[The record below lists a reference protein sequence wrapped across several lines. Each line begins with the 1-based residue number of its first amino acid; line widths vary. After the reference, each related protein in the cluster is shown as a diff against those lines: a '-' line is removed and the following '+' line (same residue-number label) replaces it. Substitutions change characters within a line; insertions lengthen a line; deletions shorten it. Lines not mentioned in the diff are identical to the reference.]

1 MSEQKFYDTQPT
13 GENHE
18 VDYKDPTDVEEIEEA
33 IKFGVIDPLT
43 QKYALWVRTKMWR
56 RHVRESIARISEYS
70 SVLFNR
76 IKEIAEKTEKRQTQ
90 VEQRQTKIEDQ
101 FRDVQ
106 QNATVDSE
114 VINARNSDIYGKF
127 PVLDDRLENIEQ
139 LLVKFLP
146 VGFDVTINHELG
158 LQPEIN
164 VRTWTHGIGVMK
176 LGTEPEGLFGGSAS
190 QSIPSQVTHIDSRTS
205 IISLPIDYKTD
216 AKMIMLDDLHYLI
229 IDEDN
234 LRSIIFELRR

>member
-101 FRDVQ
+101 FREVQ

-114 VINARNSDIYGKF
+114 LINARSSDLYGKF

-146 VGFDVTINHELG
+146 IGFDVTIGHSLG
-158 LQPEIN
+158 VQPEIN
-164 VRTWTHGIGVMK
+164 VRTWTHGIGVMN
-176 LGTEPEGLFGGSAS
+176 LGTEPVGLFGGSAS
-190 QSIPSQVTHIDSRTS
+190 QSIPCQVTHIGARES
-205 IISLPIDYKTD
+205 IVSLPVDYKTD
-216 AKMIMLDDLHYLI
+216 AAIVK
-229 IDEDN
+229 IDELNYMLIDEEN
-234 LRSIIFELRR
+234 LRSIIFELRK